1 MILNLWYNIS
11 MKFESMRHGHKE
23 GENLSERGKE
33 QAKEKAKALLEE
45 VQQSEAGTIFFVI
58 PSNVGRAKET
68 REIIETELRQLAASD
83 SDIAF
88 IDVHEAEQLAAAK
101 GNFTKRYIITGIQPS
116 RALGLHLGTQMQKT
130 YLDLR
135 SDIKDE
141 DLVAKTWIAK
151 PQEVS
156 TVQDEVRSKFGE
168 HIPLEKLRPERF
180 EGTPEE
186 AALYHIRLMKALQS
200 LKHKYFPNHPA
211 KALQVNHSPHA
222 DFAFM
227 ALAGKELSLKT
238 VEEMGGKFRDFLE
251 AANIDL
257 QDDGITIEYR
267 GDRFINNASLDEVI
281 DALEKQ
287 ADERKREWRK
297 A

>member
-1 MILNLWYNIS
+1 

-23 GENLSERGKE
+23 GENLSEKGRE

-58 PSNVGRAKET
+58 PSNIGRAKET
-68 REIIETELRQLAASD
+68 RSLIEAELTELVASD
-83 SDIAF
+83 SGITL
-88 IDVHEAEQLAAAK
+88 IDVHDVEKLQAANN
-101 GNFTKRYIITGIQPS
+101 NFTKKYIITGIQPT
-116 RALGLHLGTQMQKT
+116 RALGLHLGTQMQET

-135 SDIKDE
+135 NDIKDE

-151 PQEVS
+151 PEEVS
-156 TVQDEVRSKFGE
+156 TVQDEIRRKVSG
-168 HIPLEKLRPERF
+168 HIPMGKIRPERF

-186 AALYHIRLMKALQS
+186 AALHHIRLMKALQG
-200 LKHKYFPNHPA
+200 LQQKHFPYHPT

-227 ALAGKELSLKT
+227 ALAGKELSLQT

-251 AANIDL
+251 AAKIDL
-257 QDDGITIEYR
+257 QDDEITIEYR
-267 GDRFINNASLDEVI
+267 GHEFINHASLDEVI
-281 DALEKQ
+281 ATLKTQSEQ
-287 ADERKREWRK
+287 RRREWR
-297 A
+297 